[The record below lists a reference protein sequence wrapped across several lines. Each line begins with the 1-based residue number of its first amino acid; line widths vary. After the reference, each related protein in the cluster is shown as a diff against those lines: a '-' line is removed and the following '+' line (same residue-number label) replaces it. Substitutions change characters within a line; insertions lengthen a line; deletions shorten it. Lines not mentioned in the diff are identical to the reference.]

1 MMKNIF
7 ENYKFDEV
15 FETAYDEEE
24 IEVVMEDETEEAA
37 TIVEDGE
44 GNFKLNI
51 PEEPKV
57 VLERNKAEAEK
68 KAKEEEEKKK
78 ANNKNKNKK
87 DEEVKV
93 AKKVHGIGN
102 GKGYSEDIGWK
113 ELKRYPVKVGKR
125 GGKFVNIGIR
135 ANVTATQ
142 KKKELADASAGVKR
156 ATHWDKVKGLW
167 FNNYGFYHNKTGK
180 YVAGSNWI
188 ETAYQ
193 NSVEGAYEKVR
204 EIIEKD
210 LGL

>member
-1 MMKNIF
+1 MAIKVEGMQEMVDTLDKML
-7 ENYKFDEV
+7 KVGDK
-15 FETAYDEEE
+15 TAN
-24 IEVVMEDETEEAA
+24 EALKQA
-37 TIVEDGE
+37 GDYV
-44 GNFKLNI
+44 
-51 PEEPKV
+51 
-57 VLERNKAEAEK
+57 
-68 KAKEEEEKKK
+68 
-78 ANNKNKNKK
+78 K

-135 ANVTATQ
+135 ANVTTTQ